1 MKNFLIKVVIL
12 SLLVNVLP
20 ISLVMAASELPYQT
34 SIITEEVTA
43 PWDYQI
49 VSKLYQINYNNPE
62 ELKGKTYTVEIP
74 YEVASNGYKAA
85 LYFDKNKKVWR
96 PLPTTDNPQTK
107 KVKIQVPFSSV
118 RLAVFANSDILTVGT
133 ASWYKFKGGLFAA
146 SPDFAKGSVLRVYN
160 LANGKFVD
168 VTVNDYGPNRT
179 LHPDRVVDLDKV
191 AFNKIASTRDGVIK
205 IRIEVRKAV
214 GQNLSADL
222 APATQPVI
230 NSKSAIIFSEKDGK
244 ILWEKDS
251 KKVSPLASLTKLV
264 AAKVFLDTKPTLNKV
279 VAYSKQDEDYNYL
292 YCKPGESAKL
302 KVKDGE
308 TMKIED
314 LLYSALV
321 GSANNAVESLV
332 RVSGLT
338 REDFIAKMNENVT
351 SWGATSTFFEEP
363 TGLSPKNVS
372 SPYDYAIII
381 KEVYN
386 NPLIKKI
393 STVTSYSFSTIST
406 KIKHTLTNTN
416 KLLQYNKLNIIGSKT
431 GYLDEAGYCL
441 MTRVGT
447 KNGNLI
453 VVNFSSNSKVNSFSD
468 NEKLIHYGERLLNN

>member
-1 MKNFLIKVVIL
+1 MKNFLIKVIIF

-20 ISLVMAASELPYQT
+20 VSLVNAASELPYQS
-34 SIITEEVTA
+34 SIISEEIKA
-43 PWDYQI
+43 PWDYQA
-49 VSKLYQINYNNPE
+49 VSKLYQISYNTPE
-62 ELKGKTYTVEIP
+62 SLKGKPYTVEIP
-74 YEVASNGYKAA
+74 YEVTSDNYKTA
-85 LYFDKNKKVWR
+85 LYFDKNKGAWR

-107 KVKIQVPFSSV
+107 KVKVQVPFSSV
-118 RLAVFANSDILTVGT
+118 RLAIFANSNILTVGT

-146 SPDFAKGSVLRVYN
+146 SPDFAKGSILRVYN

-205 IRIEVRKAV
+205 IKIEVRKAV

-222 APATQPVI
+222 IPATEPVI
-230 NSKSAIIFSEKDGK
+230 SSKSAIILSEKDGQ

-279 VAYSKQDEDYNYL
+279 VAYSKQDEDYNYQ

-338 REDFIAKMNENVT
+338 REDFIARMNENVKL
-351 SWGATSTFFEEP
+351 WGATSTFFEEP

-453 VVNFSSNSKVNSFSD
+453 VVNFSSNSKANSFSD
-468 NEKLIHYGERLLNN
+468 NEKLIHYGERLLKK

>member
-20 ISLVMAASELPYQT
+20 VSLVMAASELPYQS

-338 REDFIAKMNENVT
+338 REDFIAKMNENVK